1 MPHRQGHPV
10 PIHRCHN
17 TVELRAMVGPCLQ
30 DIVLELMNHFMRER
44 SDDLSET
51 LAAEQW
57 QGESD
62 NALFLV

>member
-1 MPHRQGHPV
+1 
-10 PIHRCHN
+10 
-17 TVELRAMVGPCLQ
+17 MVGPCLQ